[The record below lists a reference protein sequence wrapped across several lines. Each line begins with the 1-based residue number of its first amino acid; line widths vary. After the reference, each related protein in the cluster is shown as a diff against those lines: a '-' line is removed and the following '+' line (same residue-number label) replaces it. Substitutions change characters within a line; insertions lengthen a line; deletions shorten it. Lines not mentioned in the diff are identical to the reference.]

1 VRAECGADDIML
13 SRRLTILFVALIGA
27 GCLAGVVV
35 PAGIGWDF
43 ANFYDAGR
51 RVATGAVSDLYQPA
65 GQIAGAPP
73 QGSTGFFGTPISA
86 ALYTPMAG
94 LSPGAALVWFK
105 IANVAAF
112 FAAFWMLFRFYRAF
126 QPASVAAMWR
136 FAAMFS
142 GFCLVFQP
150 FWTVFRV
157 GGQTT
162 PFVFLLLSSGLLA
175 HTRGRLTA
183 SAICVVVSTLIKP
196 ALAPML
202 LFLMCVSGWPFF
214 GAAVLALLVAGAASL
229 FWLGWPVHAQF
240 LTLMRESGQT
250 TWAWYYNSSIYIV
263 VSNIRVS
270 FLIYGIQAAV
280 AGAVAWLTWQGHQR
294 AWTAAPRRHFDFLMS
309 VLLFVLV
316 TRTLWEHYL
325 SLLFLPLIY
334 VVATREQFSRRA
346 LVLVI
351 AIAGLSVFQNLV
363 FTMWLRGA
371 FTFSSPSALVAVTIF
386 KSSPLLLTLL
396 FFVRHH
402 REWLRS
408 FAAWPPAVVPTDPQ

>member
-1 VRAECGADDIML
+1 VRHERRADETML
-13 SRRLTILFVALIGA
+13 NRRLTLLFVALIGA
-27 GCLAGVVV
+27 GCLAGIVV

-51 RVATGAVSDLYQPA
+51 RMATGAVSDLYQSARP
-65 GQIAGAPP
+65 IAGAPP

-86 ALYTPMAG
+86 ALYVPLAT

-105 IANVAAF
+105 IVNVAAF

-126 QPASVAAMWR
+126 QPASPEAMWR

-162 PFVFLLLSSGLLA
+162 PFVFFLLSAGLLA
-175 HTRGRLTA
+175 HTRGQFTM
-183 SAICVVVSTLIKP
+183 SAICVVASTLIKP

-214 GAAVLALLVAGAASL
+214 GAAVLALVVAGAASL
-229 FWLGWPVHAQF
+229 VWLGWPVHAQF

-263 VSNIRVS
+263 VSRLQS
-270 FLIYGIQAAV
+270 SGLIYGIQATV
-280 AGAVAWLTWQGHQR
+280 AGAVAWTTWRGHR
-294 AWTAAPRRHFDFLMS
+294 RGWAAAPRRHFDFLMG
-309 VLLFVLV
+309 VLLFLLG

-334 VVATREQFSRRA
+334 VVATREQFSRGA
-346 LVLVI
+346 LMLVI
-351 AIAGLSVFQNLV
+351 AIAGLSVFQNLI
-363 FTMWLRGA
+363 FTTWLRGA
-371 FTFSSPSALVAVTIF
+371 FSFSSLPALVAVTIF

-396 FFVRHH
+396 FFVRHAG
-402 REWLRS
+402 EWLRS
-408 FAAWPPAVVPTDPQ
+408 FAAWPPAVVPAETP